1 MTGMNTKGGMSR
13 GITGISGIVEINSC
27 VGSYYRRNSSV
38 ACCRLFVARCQTAMY
53 RAGVAGQSGRR
64 KTNPNG
70 LRHFLSDGYGR
81 TAQNKPI
88 QVIRLVI
95 NGLSPFCALFS
106 NKMFGRPRRSIKDLR
121 GAPEFSVAAA
131 TSISAAPLTIAEGW
145 WAVQVQAMAGGKA
158 SERTRNVHLNQ

>member
-1 MTGMNTKGGMSR
+1 VTGMNTKAGTSR
-13 GITGISGIVEINSC
+13 GISGIGEINSC
-27 VGSYYRRNSSV
+27 VGSYYRKNSSV
-38 ACCRLFVARCQTAMY
+38 ARCGLFVARCQTATC
-53 RAGVAGQSGRR
+53 RAGVAGRNGRR

-70 LRHFLSDGYGR
+70 LTHFLSNGYGR

-88 QVIRLVI
+88 HVIRLVI
-95 NGLSPFCALFS
+95 NGYRHFVPCFRIKCLDA
-106 NKMFGRPRRSIKDLR
+106 PRRSIKDLR